1 MKKVFGLIA
10 VLSVAV
16 ASVTACA
23 GIKEGGGDEVMLFKC
38 VSAPYV
44 DSDLKVFGIVKEL
57 EVGVEL
63 LVFVNGKLQVED
75 SGVLVSEAGQ
85 YVGKIFDLQFGS
97 DESQASTITGKED
110 SRVLS
115 KGAADTLIC
124 TFSK

>member
-10 VLSVAV
+10 VLSIAV
-16 ASVTACA
+16 ASFTACA
-23 GIKEGGGDEVMLFKC
+23 GIKEGGGDEVMMFEC

-44 DSDLKVFGIVKEL
+44 DSDLKVFGIAKEL
-57 EVGVEL
+57 ESGVEL

-75 SGVLVSEAGQ
+75 SGVLFSEAGQ

-97 DESQASTITGKED
+97 DESHPSTITAKED
-110 SRVLS
+110 STVLR

-124 TFSK
+124 RFSK